1 MPEDTPVE
9 IHVYGLRYKPGKVL
23 VYERGEL
30 VYETYTGAGSGQKR
44 EAALTVQDFLETL
57 GIASRIIRH
66 NAPPPRQVDPA

>member
-23 VYERGEL
+23 VYE
-30 VYETYTGAGSGQKR
+30 TYTRAGSVQKR

-57 GIASRIIRH
+57 GVASRIIRH
-66 NAPPPRQVDPA
+66 NAPPPRPVEAA